1 MAKINNTKTSKTSTK
16 IAKTNPVSGKHTV
29 LMAAMTKSL
38 SDGRL
43 MAFMNDATEATRDAI
58 LAAATKNLNLLM
70 AGKSLPKSEKAKTEK
85 KMTKKEVFAALD
97 RRANKVAK
105 GLGLEPVSKKSTK
118 ATASAA
124 KPETDKTIRRVE
136 KVVGGF
142 SAAIEKLRI
151 KFSNDE
157 GDFDTFKKSVRRHVK
172 NAGGEFVS
180 MNKNFSIT
188 MGYKGSKYRVRFMK
202 AGPVVK
208 SLGEMN

>member
-1 MAKINNTKTSKTSTK
+1 MAKINNTKISKSSTK
-16 IAKTNPVSGKHTV
+16 VAKTNPVSGKHTV

-43 MAFMNDATEATRDAI
+43 MAFMHDATETTRDAI

-70 AGKSLPKSEKAKTEK
+70 AGKSLPKTTKATKTEK
-85 KMTKKEVFAALD
+85 TA
-97 RRANKVAK
+97 KVAK
-105 GLGLEPVSKKSTK
+105 TTKTEKVTEKKSTK

-142 SAAIEKLRI
+142 SAAIEKLRS
-151 KFSNDE
+151 KFADE
-157 GDFDTFKKSVRRHVK
+157 DGDFDTFKKSVRRHVK

>member
-1 MAKINNTKTSKTSTK
+1 MAKITKTSKTSTK
-16 IAKTNPVSGKHTV
+16 TNPISGKHTV

-43 MAFMNDATEATRDAI
+43 MAFMKDATIENRDAI
-58 LAAATKNLNLLM
+58 INAATKNLNALM
-70 AGKSLPKSEKAKTEK
+70 AGKSLPKSEKAKVEKTTKTEK
-85 KMTKKEVFAALD
+85 TAKTVKTK
-97 RRANKVAK
+97 
-105 GLGLEPVSKKSTK
+105 K

-142 SAAIEKLRI
+142 STAITKLRT
-151 KFSNDE
+151 KFADSD
-157 GDFDTFKKSVRRHVK
+157 GDDFDTFKKSVRRHVK

-188 MGYKGSKYRVRFMK
+188 MAYKGSKYRVRFMK
-202 AGPVVK
+202 DGPVVRA
-208 SLGEMN
+208 M